1 MGIFQAFNKRSNAW
15 VKYKVTAKG
24 SKKGS
29 KICDVKQRNPRV
41 PFKGIAKR
49 GKGL

>member
-15 VKYKVTAKG
+15 VKYKVTA
-24 SKKGS
+24 KGS